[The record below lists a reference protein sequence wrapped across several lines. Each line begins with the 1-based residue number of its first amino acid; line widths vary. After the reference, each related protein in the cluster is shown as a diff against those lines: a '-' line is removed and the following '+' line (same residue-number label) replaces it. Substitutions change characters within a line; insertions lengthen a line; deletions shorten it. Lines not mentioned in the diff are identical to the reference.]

1 MKKIKWQIK
10 IGILLVILSAVLYFI
25 KYTIFHDAY
34 NMVSFLLEDL
44 AFIPI
49 NVLVVT
55 LIIDKV
61 IEKREKETLIQKLN
75 TVIGLFFTEVG
86 TEISKICS
94 KLDPNL
100 NTIRSELI
108 IKVNWTSN
116 DFNKVLRSLKTY
128 DYHIVANRIKL
139 EEIKVFLMTKRD
151 FLIRLLEN
159 PNLLEHETFTDLLM
173 AVFHLEEELQ
183 SRDLSKLSEEDKKH
197 LESDI
202 VRIYKLIIL
211 EWVQYLRHLKEV
223 YPYLFVTTLANNPFD
238 LRIK

>member
-10 IGILLVILSAVLYFI
+10 IGILLVILSAVLYYV
-25 KYTIFHDAY
+25 KYIIFHDAY
-34 NMVSFLLEDL
+34 SMFSFLLEDL

-86 TEISKICS
+86 TEILKTCS

-100 NTIRSELI
+100 NTIRSELM
-108 IKVNWTSN
+108 IKVNWTSS
-116 DFNKVLRSLKTY
+116 DFNKILKSLKTY
-128 DYHIVANRIKL
+128 EYSIVANRTKL
-139 EEIKVFLMTKRD
+139 DEIKVFLITKRD